1 MRGYGEREEWGRA
14 TEMER
19 QREREAKAEREGG
32 GLEPPPQTEKG
43 IQP

>member
-1 MRGYGEREEWGRA
+1 MGEGYRDGK
-14 TEMER
+14 TD
-19 QREREAKAEREGG
+19 REAKAEREGG